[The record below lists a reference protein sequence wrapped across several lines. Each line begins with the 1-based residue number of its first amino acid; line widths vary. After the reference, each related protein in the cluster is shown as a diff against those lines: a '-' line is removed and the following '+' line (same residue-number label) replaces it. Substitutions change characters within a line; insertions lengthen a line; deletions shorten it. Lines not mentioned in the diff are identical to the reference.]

1 MPFVQMVLM
10 EGRPIDQHHRVIAA
24 ITDII
29 HHATGVEKG
38 RIRIHIANAQPDS
51 WGIGG
56 VPASISRAREMR
68 RASFNGGMTRCAAA
82 PDVHSAGKQIHEEL
96 PMTLPAALQNLSLPA
111 IVAPMFLVSGPDL
124 VVASSKAGVVGTF
137 PTLNQRTTE
146 GYEAWLKGIA
156 ERLGGAHAPYGV
168 NLIVH
173 KSNQRVKQDLEV
185 TVRHRVPVVITS
197 LGAVKE
203 IVDAVHSY
211 GGLVFHDVINRRHA
225 EKAAEAGV
233 DGIIAVCAGAG
244 GHAGLLSP
252 FALVTEIRSFFSGT
266 IILSGAMS
274 RGGHILAAQAIGAD
288 LAYLGTRFIAT
299 TESMADDRFK
309 QMIVKSSAADILY
322 TPAISG
328 VNANFLTPSI
338 VAAGLDPDNLPK
350 HTKMDMQN
358 EARAWKD
365 VWSAGQG
372 VGSITDVP
380 SVSELCAR
388 LAGEYQAAKAAL
400 L

>member
-1 MPFVQMVLM
+1 MPM
-10 EGRPIDQHHRVIAA
+10 P
-24 ITDII
+24 T
-29 HHATGVEKG
+29 
-38 RIRIHIANAQPDS
+38 
-51 WGIGG
+51 
-56 VPASISRAREMR
+56 
-68 RASFNGGMTRCAAA
+68 
-82 PDVHSAGKQIHEEL
+82 
-96 PMTLPAALQNLSLPA
+96 ALSKLSLPA
-111 IVAPMFLVSGPDL
+111 IVSPMFLVSGPDL
-124 VVASSKAGVVGTF
+124 VVASCKAGLVGTF
-137 PTLNQRTTE
+137 PALNQRTTE
-146 GYEAWLKGIA
+146 GYESWLKEIA
-156 ERLGGAHAPYGV
+156 ERLDGEPYGV

-173 KSNQRVKQDLEV
+173 KSNGRVDDDLRV
-185 TVRHRVPVVITS
+185 TVRHRVPLVITS

-252 FALVTEIRSFFSGT
+252 FALVPEIRSFFSGT
-266 IILSGAMS
+266 IILAGAMS
-274 RGGHILAAQAIGAD
+274 RGGHILAAQALGAD

-299 TESMADDRFK
+299 TESMAPDGFK
-309 QMIVKSSAADILY
+309 QMLVKSSAADILY

-338 VAAGLDPDNLPK
+338 VAAGLDPANLPT

-372 VGSITDVP
+372 VGSIEDIP
-380 SVSELCAR
+380 STAQLCAR
-388 LAGEYQAAKAAL
+388 LGEEYRAAKAAL